1 MLAVTSTFWRN
12 AWRYRERAYRHTFW
26 DAGTSLSH
34 ILAVAASAHVATE
47 LVFGYADP
55 LVNALLDVDGVRES
69 TVALVALGAPQ
80 AGRRTRRRSAG
91 STCPP
96 GGCRRRR

>member
-1 MLAVTSTFWRN
+1 MTSTFWRN
-12 AWRYRERAYRHTFW
+12 AWRYRERAYRHTYW

-69 TVALVALGAPQ
+69 TVALVALGTA
-80 AGRRTRRRSAG
+80 RRPSRRPRRRSTG